1 MANPF
6 VLAEIS
12 KYMQDRD
19 KGVQPVVKHGQ
30 IDDDTRARNLF
41 PLSLVEA

>member
-12 KYMQDRD
+12 KYMQDRN

-30 IDDDTRARNLF
+30 IDDDKSSKFVPPKSR
-41 PLSLVEA
+41 